1 MTCGSRGSAAEWGER
16 IPFRDEA
23 LLGHGPKQR
32 LGQIGS
38 LGPFFPFSFSFS
50 VFSFLFYLLQFR
62 FKSNKVL
69 QYSNNPSII
78 LNQ

>member
-1 MTCGSRGSAAEWGER
+1 VGPGGQRLSGGER

-38 LGPFFPFSFSFS
+38 LGLFFPFSFSFS

-62 FKSNKVL
+62 FKSNQTRSCNIL
-69 QYSNNPSII
+69 II
-78 LNQ
+78 QALF